1 MYRITRKDKLSELEQ
16 ATIWDGIETF
26 SQTKVAATGRHEL
39 AFVLRNPN
47 GELLGGVIGNYDNF
61 GWLWIDSFW
70 VSETLRG
77 QGYGTKLINQIEQE
91 ARKNGCEHS
100 HLTSFS
106 YQAVEFYKRRGYS
119 IFGELKDY
127 MPGHSRCWLRKS
139 LS

>member
-106 YQAVEFYKRRGYS
+106 YQAV
-119 IFGELKDY
+119 
-127 MPGHSRCWLRKS
+127 
-139 LS
+139 